1 MSSSVLI
8 TSANAGAV
16 NITTSVSV
24 QSLATYIDLQAPNTT
39 GTFAQVLATYTD
51 LQATD
56 IKLLSAILDKYFI
69 DSYGLSDAAAIAFA
83 KALPDSLTMDEAAT
97 ISFAKTLADSQSI
110 AETFTRIVSWVRAF
124 TDSTSLSDAPAI
136 ALAKVVP
143 TDSYSLSDS
152 PALVY
157 AKVLADA
164 FGLDDIVT
172 AKDTAMTKTN
182 VATVSDAPAFAV
194 TKAFGHS
201 ISISENFVYTV
212 GRNSRF
218 NNGTFNSFT
227 LNS

>member
-1 MSSSVLI
+1 MSSKAIITHVNASSVT
-8 TSANAGAV
+8 TSAFAQA
-16 NITTSVSV
+16 
-24 QSLATYIDLQAPNTT
+24 LATHTN
-39 GTFAQVLATYTD
+39 

-83 KALPDSLTMDEAAT
+83 KALPDSFTMDEAAT

-136 ALAKVVP
+136 ALAKAIA
-143 TDSYSLSDS
+143 DSYSLSDS
-152 PALVY
+152 PVLVY
-157 AKVLADA
+157 AKVLTDA
-164 FGLDDIVT
+164 FSLDDTVT

-182 VATVSDAPAFAV
+182 VASVSDAPAFAV
-194 TKAFGHS
+194 AKPFGHS
-201 ISISENFVYTV
+201 ISIGDNFVYTV
-212 GRNSRF
+212 GRSSRL
-218 NNGTFNSFT
+218 NAGTFNSFT

>member
-83 KALPDSLTMDEAAT
+83 KALPDSFTMDEAAT
-97 ISFAKTLADSQSI
+97 ISVAKTLADSQSI

-136 ALAKVVP
+136 ALAKAIA
-143 TDSYSLSDS
+143 DSYSLSDS

-164 FGLDDIVT
+164 FGLDDTVT

>member
-83 KALPDSLTMDEAAT
+83 KALPDLFTMDEAAT

-136 ALAKVVP
+136 ALAKAIA
-143 TDSYSLSDS
+143 DSYSLSDS

-164 FGLDDIVT
+164 FGLDDTVT